1 MDIKS
6 MTLEELKEEF
16 KMQGLPAFRANQVY
30 QWMHQK
36 LAAGFEDM
44 TNLSKDL
51 RRELEEKYEYTCL
64 TPVRIQES
72 KLDGTKKFLFE
83 LNDGNFVESVFMR
96 YQHGNSVCISSQVGC
111 KMGCRFC
118 ASTLDGWERNLL
130 PSEMLD
136 QIYAITRSV
145 GERISNVVV
154 MGTGEPL
161 DNLDNLIRFIRLLT
175 NEDGLH
181 ISQRNITVS
190 TCGLVPQI
198 RRLAEE
204 NLQIT

>member
-161 DNLDNLIRFIRLLT
+161 DNLEHLIRFIRLLT